1 MGRVIMMRPI
11 IVFFITIIAKKTEVL
26 NPFTKIHGQFTAIC
40 VHDRE
45 RIGESFQYSRP
56 IPRPSEKNAAMGR
69 ERLFVFNV

>member
-26 NPFTKIHGQFTAIC
+26 NPFKEIHGQFTAIC
-40 VHDRE
+40 VHKRK
-45 RIGESFQYSRP
+45 RIGKSLPSSRP
-56 IPRPSEKNAAMGR
+56 IPKLAKKNAATGR

>member
-40 VHDRE
+40 VHERE
-45 RIGESFQYSRP
+45 
-56 IPRPSEKNAAMGR
+56 K
-69 ERLFVFNV
+69 

>member
-1 MGRVIMMRPI
+1 MGRVIMIRPI

-40 VHDRE
+40 VHKRK
-45 RIGESFQYSRP
+45 RIGESLQSSRP
-56 IPRPSEKNAAMGR
+56 IPKAEEKNAAMSR